1 MGKKKKNRDGLT
13 NLEQERIADQLFEL
27 LSSSNKSSGSSIF
40 DTKPKKKKNV
50 DDLTEQIDRHMI
62 KIAKNNLSDENDK
75 GDVVTHVDEE
85 FPFENVNLP
94 EIDDDEVIG
103 FNIDLSNNEN
113 QKIEN
118 ATIYGVMMDKSYGVD
133 ECGYEES
140 DSEDEDYE
148 LSEDEIH
155 EDLKGKCEFINK
167 EERYKWNELKAF
179 PDRAIRVRIIDE
191 LGKLIIDDGI
201 FPTVISIP
209 HIKETR
215 MDEEFVN
222 MMINCEADE
231 DGEKEYDFTEY
242 VANLLYFIIATKH
255 PTAVFTIDEYMSAF
269 SHIVDMNTKDLI
281 FFTNNE
287 YVFFY
292 LFNDEDRDKIYNLLD
307 DMDSI
312 DFIRALYTIVLNSST
327 VHQAFFAD
335 DKDYIERFRNSEYNN
350 TEYWIN
356 YILRHEDTEE
366 DPNATSVGSLYLN
379 DDVFNLMI
387 KMNVIDLDGYRA
399 LISSILDELVYVDED
414 NIEFKPDE
422 ERFTPLVNTDSLDVP
437 EPTIVEENDELLE
450 SVIVEQ
456 KVQKMNEVNK
466 NQRSY
471 NIDDI
476 DDLVEGLESVDV
488 DDTSETEEDDSNDM
502 VVPVIRRK

>member
-27 LSSSNKSSGSSIF
+27 LSSSNKSSSSSIF

-113 QKIEN
+113 QKIKN
-118 ATIYGVMMDKSYGVD
+118 ATTYGVMMDKSYGVD

-140 DSEDEDYE
+140 DSDDVEYKLSDE
-148 LSEDEIH
+148 EICN
-155 EDLKGKCEFINK
+155 DLREICEFVNEEEKNK
-167 EERYKWNELKAF
+167 WIKFKA
-179 PDRAIRVRIIDE
+179 RAIRVRIIDE

-379 DDVFNLMI
+379 DDVFNLMV

-437 EPTIVEENDELLE
+437 EPTIVEENNELLE

>member
-1 MGKKKKNRDGLT
+1 MGKKKKNRDGLSH
-13 NLEQERIADQLFEL
+13 LEQERIADQLFEL
-27 LSSSNKSSGSSIF
+27 LSSSNKSSASIF
-40 DTKPKKKKNV
+40 DTKPKKRKDV

-62 KIAKNNLSDENDK
+62 KIAKNNLSDETDN

-103 FNIDLSNNEN
+103 FNVNLSDNEN

-118 ATIYGVMMDKSYGVD
+118 ATIYGVMMDDSYGVD
-133 ECGYEES
+133 ECGYEVS
-140 DSEDEDYE
+140 DSEDKDYE
-148 LSEDEIH
+148 LYEGEIQ
-155 EDLKGKCEFINK
+155 EDLKGICEFINNDDD
-167 EERYKWNELKAF
+167 NELTEIKAF
-179 PDRAIRVRIIDE
+179 PDRSIKVRIINE

-201 FPTVISIP
+201 FPTIISIP

-231 DGEKEYDFTEY
+231 DCEKEYDFTEY
-242 VANLLYFIIATKH
+242 VANLMYFIIATKH
-255 PTAVFTIDEYMSAF
+255 PTAVFTVEEFMNSF
-269 SHIVDMNTKDLI
+269 NHIVDIDTKDLI

-292 LFNDEDRDKIYNLLD
+292 LFNDEDRDKIYDLLD
-307 DMDSI
+307 DMESI
-312 DFIRALYTIVLNSST
+312 DFIRSLYTIVLNSST
-327 VHQAFFAD
+327 VHQSFFAD
-335 DKDYIERFRNSEYNN
+335 DKDYVEKFRHSKYNN
-350 TEYWIN
+350 AEYWIN
-356 YILRHEDTEE
+356 YILHHKDTEE
-366 DPNATSVGSLYLN
+366 DPNIIN
-379 DDVFNLMI
+379 DDVFNLMV

-399 LISSILDELVYVDED
+399 LISTILDELVYVDED
-414 NIEFKPDE
+414 NDDFKPDE
-422 ERFTPLVNTDSLDVP
+422 ERFTPLLNTDSLDVP

-488 DDTSETEEDDSNDM
+488 DDTSETEENDSNDM